1 MNERAFYMQI
11 NTDSVVS
18 FHYGLSDTQGELLE
32 SSYDHEPTL
41 YLHGHNNLLP
51 ALEDALVGKQVGDK
65 ITVELTAEQA
75 YGARKEGA
83 TQRIPIKHLRNYSAI
98 KNKLKPGMKV
108 SVNTQQGPWDAVVLK
123 VGKFNVDIDSNHPLA
138 GKALIFAVEIKEVRA
153 ATAEE
158 LAHGHAHGVGGH
170 HHD

>member
-1 MNERAFYMQI
+1 MSIAA
-11 NTDSVVS
+11 DKVVS
-18 FHYGLSDTQGELLE
+18 FHYRLSEVGGELLE
-32 SSYDHEPTL
+32 DSQDAEPTL
-41 YLHGHNNLLP
+41 YLHGHGNLLG
-51 ALEDALVGKQVGDK
+51 ALESALEGKLAGDK
-65 ITVELTAEQA
+65 VAITLTPEQG
-75 YGARKEGA
+75 YGLRQDGA
-83 TQRIPIKHLRNYSAI
+83 TQRIPIKHLHNYQQI

-108 SVNTQQGPWDAVVLK
+108 AVNTQHGPWDAIVLK

-138 GKALIFAVEIKEVRA
+138 GKTLEFDIDIIEVRD